1 MAWWDSYRAV
11 YRAELKTSALEMA
24 DHGWPVI
31 PGTYWQADRWAGC
44 VDPGESGP
52 VPIPD
57 PQAPPPGAEALGVDV
72 GSRAGDERGADADGS
87 SAAGEQRPTV
97 AAMTDRDEVAQWWSQ
112 LPYSVLLS
120 TGVACDV
127 IEVSALVGRRVCA
140 LLREAALVVPVAA
153 TPTGR
158 WWFAVRP
165 GEALR
170 PELASRPELVLH
182 GRGSYIAAPPS
193 QGPQGVVHWRVP
205 PSACGWRLPNPS
217 DLQVALLEVLGQRPV
232 LTATPNASGAVGTG
246 VRS

>member
-24 DHGWPVI
+24 NHGWPVI

-44 VDPGESGP
+44 ADPGESGP

-57 PQAPPPGAEALGVDV
+57 PQEAPADAEVTGIDG
-72 GSRAGDERGADADGS
+72 GSQAGDEHRADADHPP
-87 SAAGEQRPTV
+87 AAERRPTV
-97 AAMTDRDEVAQWWSQ
+97 AATTDPYEVARWWSQ

-170 PELASRPELVLH
+170 PELASRPELVLR
-182 GRGSYIAAPPS
+182 GRGSYVAAPPS
-193 QGPQGVVHWRVP
+193 QGPQGVVHWRVA
-205 PSACGWRLPNPS
+205 PSACGWHLPNPS

-232 LTATPNASGAVGTG
+232 LTATTNASGAVGTG